1 MSSGRDYTT
10 DLETLCIQPNNTGIN
25 QRYLSI
31 SAWSFVRQIISMLC
45 SVARSAAR
53 SSSSLFPVLGGV
65 RCMALSGVKGFSDHE
80 TAVENMYFSKED
92 ERLLG
97 KLLSKM
103 KKQTQVTD
111 VSAATESAVAEEAA
125 LRNIVAKYKISKE
138 DFEALLDW
146 KHAHY

>member
-1 MSSGRDYTT
+1 MS
-10 DLETLCIQPNNTGIN
+10 
-25 QRYLSI
+25 
-31 SAWSFVRQIISMLC
+31 M
-45 SVARSAAR
+45 
-53 SSSSLFPVLGGV
+53 
-65 RCMALSGVKGFSDHE
+65 SGVKGFNEHE
-80 TAVENMYFSKED
+80 QAVENMYFSKED

-97 KLLSKM
+97 KLLSKV

-138 DFEALLDW
+138 DFQALLDW

>member
-1 MSSGRDYTT
+1 
-10 DLETLCIQPNNTGIN
+10 
-25 QRYLSI
+25 
-31 SAWSFVRQIISMLC
+31 MLC

-53 SSSSLFPVLGGV
+53 SRSSVLQSMSGV
-65 RCMALSGVKGFSDHE
+65 RSMAMSGVKGFGEHE
-80 TAVENMYFSKED
+80 QAVENMYFSKED

-138 DFEALLDW
+138 DFQALLDW

>member
-1 MSSGRDYTT
+1 
-10 DLETLCIQPNNTGIN
+10 
-25 QRYLSI
+25 
-31 SAWSFVRQIISMLC
+31 ML
-45 SVARSAAR
+45 SAAR
-53 SSSSLFPVLGGV
+53 AAARAAACGPSVASATRSMS
-65 RCMALSGVKGFSDHE
+65 MAGVKGFNEHE
-80 TAVENMYFSKED
+80 QAVENMYFSKED

-125 LRNIVAKYKISKE
+125 LRSITAKYKVSKE
-138 DFEALLDW
+138 DFQALLDW